1 MPARKLGPN
10 PPPARPAVMSRAMR
24 RSYTENSPGL
34 YTAQLRALA
43 DARVVAVSP
52 DSAPF
57 DVTDRG
63 LADLGVVTISPCGT
77 SCP

>member
-1 MPARKLGPN
+1 VQIQFSLPGMPDVLGYEFPCEL
-10 PPPARPAVMSRAMR
+10 MR
-24 RSYTENSPGL
+24 YSGSVSPGT

-43 DARVVAVSP
+43 GARVVAESL

-57 DVTDRG
+57 DVTDQG
-63 LADLGVVTISPCGT
+63 LADLGVVTISPCGA